1 MSFYGTQVGAVCNV
15 SVLLSGSV
23 SFVVFLFTTLLS
35 QYFLLLFLFVLTVL
49 SYSLF
54 TTLIELI
61 AFPSYKAEYACRK
74 FLSFY
79 ISTSILLNSCFSLLR
94 FMNSPVF
101 GLSVI

>member
-1 MSFYGTQVGAVCNV
+1 MSFYGTHVGAVCKV

-23 SFVVFLFTTLLS
+23 SLVVFLFTTLLS
-35 QYFLLLFLFVLTVL
+35 IYFLLLFLFALAAL

-61 AFPSYKAEYACRK
+61 EFLSYKAEYACRK

-79 ISTSILLNSCFSLLR
+79 ISTSILLNSCFSLSS
-94 FMNSPVF
+94 FMN
-101 GLSVI
+101 